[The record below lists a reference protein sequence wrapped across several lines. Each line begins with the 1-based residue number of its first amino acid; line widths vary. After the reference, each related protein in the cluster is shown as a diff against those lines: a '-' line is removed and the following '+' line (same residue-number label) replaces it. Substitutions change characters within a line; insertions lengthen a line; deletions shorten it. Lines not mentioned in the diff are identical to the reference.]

1 MSDNTDV
8 LSRSLIQE
16 GTSYGYPLSRMSNHI
31 SAVPNHQTTRI
42 SRLED
47 RLNVASFG
55 VLVVQLNPDTLSV
68 GEKQKL
74 KSFIASYK
82 SEHCLLQY
90 GTFYRLEDGFSDN
103 YCSWITVDSEK
114 NIAKLI
120 VGLKISMPALG
131 SKIIKLK
138 GLDDNKNYRIKCDS
152 IEFCIYASGEML
164 RDYGLILP
172 PNNQCNE
179 RNNNARH
186 MVDFST
192 IVLISTPKYRHI

>member
-1 MSDNTDV
+1 M
-8 LSRSLIQE
+8 
-16 GTSYGYPLSRMSNHI
+16 
-31 SAVPNHQTTRI
+31 PNHQTTRI

-55 VLVVQLNPDTLSV
+55 VLGVQLNPDSLKV
-68 GEKQKL
+68 DEKQKL

-82 SEHCLLQY
+82 IERCLLQY

-103 YCSWITVDSEK
+103 YWSWITVDSEK

-120 VGLKISMPALG
+120 VGLKIFMPVQG

-138 GLDDNKNYRIKCDS
+138 GLDDNKNCRIKCDS

-164 RDYGLILP
+164 RNYGLMLP
-172 PNNQCNE
+172 QNYQGNE
-179 RNNNARH
+179 RHNNARH

-192 IVLISTPKYRHI
+192 IVFDINAKV

>member
-1 MSDNTDV
+1 M
-8 LSRSLIQE
+8 
-16 GTSYGYPLSRMSNHI
+16 
-31 SAVPNHQTTRI
+31 PNHQTTRI

-47 RLNVASFG
+47 RFNVASFG
-55 VLVVQLNPDTLSV
+55 VLGVQLNPDTLTV
-68 GEKQKL
+68 DEKQKL

-82 SEHCLLQY
+82 SERCLLQY

-103 YCSWITVDSEK
+103 YWSWITVDSEK

-120 VGLKISMPALG
+120 VGLKIFKPVQG

-152 IEFCIYASGEML
+152 IEFCIYASGETL
-164 RDYGLILP
+164 RNYGLMLP
-172 PNNQCNE
+172 QNYQGNE
-179 RNNNARH
+179 RHNNARY

-192 IVLISTPKYRHI
+192 IVFDIKAKV